1 MSRKARKRAAA
12 AAAVALAIG
21 IALAVAAIGGTW
33 STFSAETENAS
44 SAVAGGWVVAP
55 SAFSAPVA
63 SGDGEY
69 FTWTVGSAGVTAQE
83 VYFAD
88 QGTTA
93 NCTGASY
100 SNSLY
105 SGGTALG
112 AAVAS
117 IDGNTAVGQT
127 SSNVPAANLGDY
139 ICYQVRSTHNA
150 WFTSTNVGTAVQVGL
165 VPSNPVW
172 SGAGSGQLT
181 NGQTITINYNQAV
194 AYSGGSIAV
203 TATNANTLTL
213 PGIGVFNGGTITN
226 GVGQSCSNSGV
237 VPSGTGAAS
246 ILTVTLGSCP
256 TSAGS
261 RIKITAGSGPPRYT
275 GSGANVTATIGPAG
289 HAYSVGQCTNSTG
302 NVCLPTMT
310 Y

>member
-1 MSRKARKRAAA
+1 VSRRARKRAAA

-21 IALAVAAIGGTW
+21 IALAVAAIQGTW

-44 SAVAGGWVVAP
+44 SAVAGGWVVGP
-55 SAFSAPVA
+55 SGFNTPVA
-63 SGDGEY
+63 SGNGEY
-69 FTWTVGSAGVTAQE
+69 FTWTPGSAGVTAQE

-100 SNSLY
+100 TNSLY

-117 IDGNTAVGQT
+117 IDGANSGT
-127 SSNVPAANLGDY
+127 SSDVPAANRGDY
-139 ICYQVRSTHNA
+139 ICYQIRSTHNA

-181 NGQTITINYNQAV
+181 NGQTITIQYNQAV

-226 GVGQSCSNSGV
+226 GVGQSCSNSTV
-237 VPSGTGAAS
+237 APPSGGGTS
-246 ILTVTLGSCP
+246 LTLTITLGGCP
-256 TSAGS
+256 TPSGS

-289 HAYSVGQCTNSTG
+289 HAYSVNQCTNSTG
-302 NVCLPTMT
+302 NVCTPQMT